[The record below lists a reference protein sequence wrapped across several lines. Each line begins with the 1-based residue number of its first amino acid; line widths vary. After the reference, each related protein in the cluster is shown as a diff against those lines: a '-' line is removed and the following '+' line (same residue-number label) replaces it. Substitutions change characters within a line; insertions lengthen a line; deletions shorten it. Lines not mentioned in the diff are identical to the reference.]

1 MNTSEQQQ
9 ICSLNDQLPQNVR
22 LQWVKTPDSRSHLFE
37 EFCVSLNQF
46 APKIQVVR
54 ETEDTARVPELRI
67 HSRIRYQAL
76 PSGHHLPPFLDALLM
91 TEGQKTPV
99 ISSELKTLLDQVSLP
114 VALSLY
120 IAEQCP
126 FCPSVVQSLLP
137 LAAASP
143 LVEIT
148 VIDAGLFTEI
158 AEKNHVLSV
167 PTLILDDAFRWTG
180 AIPIPEVLDAIIH
193 RDPSRLQADTLMH
206 MLADGNAGMV
216 SEMMAARNMIFPA
229 LVELLIH
236 PRWSVRLGAM
246 VAIETLAAEKPV
258 LASQLPDLLWP
269 RFDIV
274 DDKIKGDILYMIGE
288 VDHGGSIEKLR
299 VISEKNHDPEV
310 LEAAEEA
317 LIKISLRSRP

>member
-1 MNTSEQQQ
+1 MNNSEQHR
-9 ICSLNDQLPQNVR
+9 ILSFNDQLQHNVR
-22 LQWVKTPDSRSHLFE
+22 LQWIKTPDSRSHLFE
-37 EFCVSLNQF
+37 EFCVSLNQY
-46 APKIQVVR
+46 APKVQVVR
-54 ETEDTARVPELRI
+54 ETEDAVHIPELRV

-76 PSGHHLPPFLDALLM
+76 PAGHQLPTFLDMLLM
-91 TEGQKTPV
+91 AGGQKSPA
-99 ISSELKTLLDQVSLP
+99 IPSGLKTLLDQISLP

-143 LVEIT
+143 LLEIT

-167 PTLILDDAFRWTG
+167 PTLILDDQFRWTG
-180 AIPIPEVLDAIIH
+180 SIPIPEVLDAIIH
-193 RDPSRLQADTLMH
+193 RDPSRLQTDTLMH

-216 SEMMAARNMIFPA
+216 SEMMAARDMIFPA
-229 LVELLIH
+229 LVELLVH

-246 VAIETLAAEKPV
+246 VAIETLAAEKPE
-258 LASQLPDLLWP
+258 LASRLPDLLWP
-269 RFDIV
+269 QFDIM
-274 DDKIKGDILYMIGE
+274 DDKVKGDILYMIGE
-288 VDHGGSIEKLR
+288 VDSGDSIKKLQA
-299 VISEKNHDPEV
+299 ISGENRDPEV

-317 LIKISLRSRP
+317 LTKISNR